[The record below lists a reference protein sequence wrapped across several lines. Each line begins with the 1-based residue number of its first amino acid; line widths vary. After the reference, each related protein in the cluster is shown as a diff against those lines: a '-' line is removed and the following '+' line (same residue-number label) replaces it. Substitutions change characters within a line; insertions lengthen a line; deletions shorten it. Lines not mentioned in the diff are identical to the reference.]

1 MTNRNEVFT
10 TKEKYGMRG
19 VEHESRPI
27 YNSEGLLVD
36 IELVKVTKVPKF
48 AKFNAPPKKDWD
60 AGQEKRSGGSSY
72 RVTIIFHLSAPQQK
86 GWPVKTRIVARC
98 DGRHETI
105 ERMIALKYGELG
117 PKDNLLK
124 VYIWETPHD
133 MRIPATTLKW
143 LEGRTVN
150 RDPENPSTSDI
161 WG

>member
-1 MTNRNEVFT
+1 MITKNEN
-10 TKEKYGMRG
+10 Y
-19 VEHESRPI
+19 
-27 YNSEGLLVD
+27 YNEFEVYSMLGNGNSSP
-36 IELVKVTKVPKF
+36 KWKNVP
-48 AKFNAPPKKDWD
+48 ALDWK
-60 AGQEKRSGGSSY
+60 AGQETRMGGSNY
-72 RVTIIFHLSAPQQK
+72 RVTIIFHLAAPQQP

-98 DGRHETI
+98 DGRYETI
-105 ERMIALKYGELG
+105 QRMIAKKYAELG

-133 MRIPATTLKW
+133 MPISLETLKW